1 MRFMAEIAG
10 ALTGA
15 AAGFIAGVLI
25 GAIAADAIPPGTAL
39 VVLVVLVLAGGIA
52 GAVLVRAVLGRRS
65 LR

>member
-25 GAIAADAIPPGTAL
+25 GAIAANAIPPGLAL

-52 GAVLVRAVLGRRS
+52 GAVLVRVVLGRRP